1 MTDPKQLNDL
11 VQQAAFRIV
20 QVLNVFEDQPP
31 HIRQQAEQFV
41 MRRVMHMKNGMHP
54 QDPASTIDGDQFIVV
69 VEEPE
74 NTPVPPVDEPVEE
87 PPVEDPPEDPE
98 TPSP

>member
-1 MTDPKQLNDL
+1 MTDSKQLNDL

-41 MRRVMHMKNGMHP
+41 MRRVMHMKNGLHP
-54 QDPASTIDGDQFIVV
+54 QDPSSIIDGDQFITVI
-69 VEEPE
+69 EEPKE
-74 NTPVPPVDEPVEE
+74 APVPPVNDPGEQIPEVE
-87 PPVEDPPEDPE
+87 PE
-98 TPSP
+98 TPPE